1 MTLIGNIISFF
12 GCILMVAVGFI
23 KRKEHMLAMQCAQF
37 SVQAV
42 ANLVLGSVSGCI
54 SGAIGVVRIIVFT
67 RVKKV
72 TTWMKIGFLVVQA
85 IITYLTGAETLIQW
99 IPVISMVAYTWYLDT
114 DNEVLFKAVNLLGVC
129 MWLFHD
135 IYYINYSAAA
145 FDIMTIVSTTV
156 GVILLLVERRK
167 GRAENVHQA

>member
-1 MTLIGNIISFF
+1 MVLIGNIISFF

-23 KRKEHMLAMQCAQF
+23 KRKEHMLATQFAQF
-37 SVQAV
+37 SMQAV
-42 ANLVLGSVSGCI
+42 ANLVLGSVSGSI
-54 SGAIGVVRIIVFT
+54 SCVIGVIRIVVFT

-72 TTWMKIGFLVVQA
+72 RSWMKIAFLALQA
-85 IITYLTGAETLIQW
+85 VITYLTGAVTLIQW
-99 IPVISMVAYTWYLDT
+99 VPVISMVAYTWYLDT

-135 IYYINYSAAA
+135 IHYINYSAAA

-167 GRAENVHQA
+167 GRTKNVQ